1 MWIKGVNKIK
11 RSRDVEFNEGYGRS
25 GPDSDPPTLP
35 APVDDDG
42 PDNKDSDGTAIYLLT
57 IAAVTPQDIPIVTIE

>member
-11 RSRDVEFNEGYGRS
+11 RSRDVEFNEGYGYS

-35 APVDDDG
+35 LPTPINDNG
-42 PDNKDSDGTAIYLLT
+42 PDDKDSNGIVICLLT
-57 IAAVTPQDIPIVTIE
+57 IAAITP